1 MKYYSVCAYNPVT
14 EEVDLDY
21 DCISK
26 EIAHE
31 VLLRMARDLNANIV
45 SKKPLV
51 AISNKYIIKCIQ
63 LDVKFM
69 VLKDDEVIYIGQDP
83 NSIDLKQVGNYT
95 VMRYPSYFI
104 DENGS
109 DLDIDIHIL

>member
-1 MKYYSVCAYNPVT
+1 MKKFIVY
-14 EEVDLDY
+14 
-21 DCISK
+21 
-26 EIAHE
+26 
-31 VLLRMARDLNANIV
+31 LLVIVMAV
-45 SKKPLV
+45 SLGFAVFYLV
-51 AISNKYIIKCIQ
+51 
-63 LDVKFM
+63 
-69 VLKDDEVIYIGQDP
+69 KDDEVIYIGQDP